1 MFVTVLYG
9 DNEHALFNTLC
20 KIPVLL
26 DCIKQNCHYETEAE
40 VDLADETGQVK
51 NLSQNQHCYASD
63 ILTEREVYIL
73 LGVNKP
79 NRAST
84 PVYVPLLNNDD
95 IVNSKFLAKLGARLD
110 SLSQNRGNVKKMR
123 KKSASPSPSRLSTTD
138 GEKSFLLQTSQ
149 GKQSTSPNG
158 KHKNTSTPQ

>member
-26 DCIKQNCHYETEAE
+26 DCIKQNCHYETEE
-40 VDLADETGQVK
+40 
-51 NLSQNQHCYASD
+51 
-63 ILTEREVYIL
+63 
-73 LGVNKP
+73 P

>member
-138 GEKSFLLQTSQ
+138 G
-149 GKQSTSPNG
+149 KQSTSPNG

>member
-26 DCIKQNCHYETEAE
+26 DCIKQNCHYETEAFFCTDLICTSAE

-138 GEKSFLLQTSQ
+138 G
-149 GKQSTSPNG
+149 KQSTSPNG